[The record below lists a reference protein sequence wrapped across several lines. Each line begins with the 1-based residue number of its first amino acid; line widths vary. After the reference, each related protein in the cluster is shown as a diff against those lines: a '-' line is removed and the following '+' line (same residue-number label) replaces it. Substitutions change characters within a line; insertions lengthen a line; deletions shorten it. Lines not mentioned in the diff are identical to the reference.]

1 MFVDEYIEQVE
12 ASWALDGL
20 EKEDGVLL
28 TVAFLEHEIFDG
40 LGS

>member
-20 EKEDGVLL
+20 EREDGIIL
-28 TVAFLEHEIFDG
+28 TVACLEHQIING